1 MSEALEMERL
11 WTVRELA
18 QYLNYQESSV
28 RTLSST
34 APERLPPKVPGLGR
48 PRWNPETVRKWALT
62 PEVIV
67 QKKRPGR
74 PRVNQA
80 F

>member
-1 MSEALEMERL
+1 MTDTLEMERL

-34 APERLPPKVPGLGR
+34 APERLPPRVPGLGR

-62 PEVIV
+62 PGVVI

-74 PRVNQA
+74 PRANQA

>member
-67 QKKRPGR
+67 QKKRHGR

>member
-18 QYLNYQESSV
+18 RYLNYQESSV

-67 QKKRPGR
+67 QKKRSGR